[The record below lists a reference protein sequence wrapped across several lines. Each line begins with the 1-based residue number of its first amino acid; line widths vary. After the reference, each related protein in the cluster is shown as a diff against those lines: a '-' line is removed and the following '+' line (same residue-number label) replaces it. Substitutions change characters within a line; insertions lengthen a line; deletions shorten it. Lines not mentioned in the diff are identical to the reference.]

1 MLCPLLTNLVRQIL
15 LENLL
20 SDVASVPMVPQQILK
35 IWQSYRLTKKR
46 ECVARG
52 QRQILP
58 NQIEGPRKFND
69 IFQEKKIWASIAG
82 WNNPEEYFNKP
93 IWGSW
98 GGKPIFLNGQQM
110 LKVLYHTKIWRW
122 WVEMQLERKWKW
134 EVNWAPEG
142 KDKRTF
148 FSKEIP
154 PSQMLI
160 VRDFELHQKART
172 LPSEE
177 VDKEEGVSR
186 LRSYTLPPKFTRQ
199 HCCLNICR
207 YLYLYWLS

>member
-1 MLCPLLTNLVRQIL
+1 MLWPLLTKLVRQIL

-20 SDVASVPMVPQQILK
+20 SDVASVPMVPQQILE

-98 GGKPIFLNGQQM
+98 GGKPIFLTGQQM
-110 LKVLYHTKIWRW
+110 LKVLYHTKIWCW
-122 WVEMQLERKWKW
+122 WVEMHLERKVKVRSQLGAW
-134 EVNWAPEG
+134 G
-142 KDKRTF
+142 KR
-148 FSKEIP
+148 
-154 PSQMLI
+154 
-160 VRDFELHQKART
+160 QKSWRNF
-172 LPSEE
+172 L
-177 VDKEEGVSR
+177 
-186 LRSYTLPPKFTRQ
+186 
-199 HCCLNICR
+199 
-207 YLYLYWLS
+207 

>member
-46 ECVARG
+46 ECVVRG

-93 IWGSW
+93 IWGSC
-98 GGKPIFLNGQQM
+98 GGKPIFLTGQQM
-110 LKVLYHTKIWRW
+110 LKVLYHTKIWCW
-122 WVEMQLERKWKW
+122 WVEMQLEKKVKVRSQLGAW
-134 EVNWAPEG
+134 G
-142 KDKRTF
+142 KDKRVGGTF

-160 VRDFELHQKART
+160 VRDFDLRQKT
-172 LPSEE
+172 NLD
-177 VDKEEGVSR
+177 V
-186 LRSYTLPPKFTRQ
+186 
-199 HCCLNICR
+199 N
-207 YLYLYWLS
+207 